1 MSRSGLW
8 RRRWG
13 IRRQLLEHTEMHP
26 DRSLPT
32 TQPCSDFFVFYS
44 NLSPTHNFTF
54 LFRWKMFSFSYCD
67 EIFFIFQKNMHRK
80 CVYFRDLW
88 QTKYCFCKVD
98 LSPWESSALELYKS
112 YLESLWKYSV
122 IHDIFVSSTLLFG
135 DSGINFPRPL
145 YLSPIPVGRRGV
157 IPSFKW
163 FFTCRPCA

>member
-13 IRRQLLEHTEMHP
+13 TRRQLLEHTEMHP

-32 TQPCSDFFVFYS
+32 AQPCSDFFVFYS
-44 NLSPTHNFTF
+44 NLSLTHNFTF
-54 LFRWKMFSFSYCD
+54 LFSWKMFFFSYCD
-67 EIFFIFQKNMHRK
+67 EIFFILQKNMHRK

-98 LSPWESSALELYKS
+98 HSPWERSALELYKS

-145 YLSPIPVGRRGV
+145 
-157 IPSFKW
+157 
-163 FFTCRPCA
+163 